1 MKKGFYIGSLCGGIL
16 GVIVALSMDLV
27 LGGALGSGWREA
39 VAHDLGALTGK
50 TFGINSVVVLAG
62 VAIVVGIIGAFG
74 ALVGGIFG
82 VMLARLFSFLTKGD
96 EA

>member
-16 GVIVALSMDLV
+16 GVIIALSMDLV

-39 VAHDLGALTGK
+39 VAHDLGALTGR
-50 TFGINSVVVLAG
+50 TFGINSALVLLG
-62 VAIVVGIIGAFG
+62 VAIVVGLIAAFG

-82 VMLARLFSFLTKGD
+82 VMLARLFAFLTKGG

>member
-16 GVIVALSMDLV
+16 GVIIALSMDLV

-39 VAHDLGALTGK
+39 VAHDLEALTGK
-50 TFGINSVVVLAG
+50 TFGINSVVVLLG
-62 VAIVVGIIGAFG
+62 VALVVGFIGAFG

>member
-1 MKKGFYIGSLCGGIL
+1 MKKGFYFGCLCGGIL

-50 TFGINSVVVLAG
+50 TLGINSAAVLAG
-62 VAIVVGIIGAFG
+62 VAVVIGIIGGFG
-74 ALVGGIFG
+74 ALVGGVFG

-96 EA
+96 ET

>member
-1 MKKGFYIGSLCGGIL
+1 VKKGFYIGSLCGGIL
-16 GVIVALSMDLV
+16 GVIIALSMDLV

-50 TFGINSVVVLAG
+50 TFGINSVVVLVG